1 MKPKW
6 NNTPLGV
13 HEPENPCMY
22 VMYVMSTRNTLSQK
36 SREAKRG
43 SSENNR
49 KQARGKKYDERK
61 KHRQKPKKKKKKKI
75 KSLTFVLIHAK
86 SKTRFSLGKPRHLK
100 GNKGNWESIIR
111 LKQFLTEFHF
121 DLQSDQWSWPL
132 QIKPFTWVQTRKEM
146 ERNNSPFP
154 VICVPTE
161 TRQRVL
167 QYFTKLAYNVQC
179 TMYVISVLQINHVD
193 SLSERTIDR
202 FPCHATKN

>member
-1 MKPKW
+1 M
-6 NNTPLGV
+6 
-13 HEPENPCMY
+13 
-22 VMYVMSTRNTLSQK
+22 
-36 SREAKRG
+36 
-43 SSENNR
+43 NR
-49 KQARGKKYDERK
+49 KIHACMLCMLCLLEIRYPKNLAKLKGAAVRITGNKPEGKNTMKERNIDK
-61 KHRQKPKKKKKKKI
+61 NQKKKKKKKI
-75 KSLTFVLIHAK
+75 KSLTFVLINEK

-161 TRQRVL
+161 TWQRVL